1 MKVVIVGAGIGGLT
15 AALALHERGI
25 ESEVH
30 EQASELREL
39 GVGINMLPHAIKEL
53 AALGLLSA
61 LDAAGIRTRELIYAN
76 RFGQTVWQELRGI
89 EAGYDT
95 PQFSIHRGKLHGVLL
110 RAALDRLGPERIHV
124 GSRLAAFRDEGEAV
138 AAECED
144 RATGRRLVSRGDV
157 LLGADGIHSKVRAT
171 LYPQEGAPSWNGIM
185 LWRGALDWPVY
196 GDGRTMMIAG
206 GNDAK
211 FVLYPIHADP
221 ARPEIRLT
229 NWAVMAR
236 IADGTQPPP
245 RREDWNRPGD
255 PEEVL
260 PFVRDRFRL
269 GFIDPAALIAATET
283 IYEYPCCD
291 RDPLTR
297 WSFGRV
303 TLLGDAAHPMY
314 PVGSNGASQAILDAH
329 ALAQHLASGKPIPD
343 ALAAYDAERRPATAA
358 IVLSNRKGGPE
369 RVIDLVE
376 ARAPEGF
383 NDVEDIASHA
393 EREAVVRGYASMAG
407 YAQEQV
413 NKPKE
418 AATALTA
425 SADETPNAASR
436 NSCPNSD
443 GRASG
448 RNDNHA
454 RRL

>member
-1 MKVVIVGAGIGGLT
+1 MMKVVIVGAGIGGLAT
-15 AALALHERGI
+15 ALALHALGI
-25 ESEVH
+25 KPEVY
-30 EQASELREL
+30 EQARELREL

-53 AALGLLSA
+53 AALGLLPA
-61 LDAAGIRTRELIYAN
+61 LDQAGIRTRALIYAN

-89 EAGYDT
+89 DAGYDT

-110 RAALDRLGPERIHV
+110 RAALERLGGHRIHT
-124 GSRLAAFRDEGEAV
+124 GCRLESFRDDGESVIAGF
-138 AAECED
+138 ED
-144 RATGRRLVSRGDV
+144 RTTNRSLETDADALI
-157 LLGADGIHSKVRAT
+157 GADGIHSKVRAR
-171 LYPQEGAPSWNGIM
+171 LYPEEGAPIWNGIM

-221 ARPEIRLT
+221 ARPELRLT

-236 IADGTQPPP
+236 TADGTQPPP
-245 RREDWNRPGD
+245 RREDWNRPG
-255 PEEVL
+255 ELGEVL
-260 PFVRDRFRL
+260 PFVRYRFRL
-269 GFIDPAALIAATET
+269 GFIEPAALIAATGT

-314 PVGSNGASQAILDAH
+314 PVGSNGASQAILDAR
-329 ALAQHLASGKPIPD
+329 ALARHLASGRAVPE
-343 ALAAYDAERRPATAA
+343 ALAAYDAERRLPTAQ

-383 NDVEDIASHA
+383 NNIEDIASHS
-393 EREAVVRGYASMAG
+393 EREAVVRGYAAMAG
-407 YAQEQV
+407 YARDQV
-413 NKPKE
+413 N
-418 AATALTA
+418 AAESRSEDTKVE
-425 SADETPNAASR
+425 SGPSRDETSP
-436 NSCPNSD
+436 
-443 GRASG
+443 GRRKRG
-448 RNDNHA
+448 G
-454 RRL
+454 